1 MKKINVSSKLSFI
14 ISIIT
19 SVIFVLYF
27 AYKGF
32 MVYFVQKA
40 MDNTFV
46 GGNTSDITITLWFG
60 ISVAM
65 ALSMFLFFQFTK
77 IKDLNSQRT
86 IQKGIFVGWA
96 IIAITM
102 IIFIPSYIYFILIT
116 IVSSIVSL
124 LSSITLKH
132 KITEDQKNK
141 KETLSEKEIY
151 LLQKLAGVKNPKK
164 YAAAWS
170 KLIDAQVANGNISGS
185 YGLRAHTHGNNN
197 YYSHYAYTGST
208 NIEAAIEEQKNLMQS
223 SSFKMFTKNIK
234 REVKKT
240 TMMVVM
246 ATYNYPNS

>member
-40 MDNTFV
+40 MDDTFV

-60 ISVAM
+60 ISAAM

-86 IQKGIFVGWA
+86 IQKGIFIGWA
-96 IIAITM
+96 IIAIAM

-116 IVSSIVSL
+116 II
-124 LSSITLKH
+124 SSITLKE
-132 KITEDQKNK
+132 KIAEDLRNR

-151 LLQKLAGVKNPKK
+151 LLQKLAGVKDPKK
-164 YAAAWS
+164 
-170 KLIDAQVANGNISGS
+170 
-185 YGLRAHTHGNNN
+185 
-197 YYSHYAYTGST
+197 
-208 NIEAAIEEQKNLMQS
+208 
-223 SSFKMFTKNIK
+223 
-234 REVKKT
+234 
-240 TMMVVM
+240 
-246 ATYNYPNS
+246 